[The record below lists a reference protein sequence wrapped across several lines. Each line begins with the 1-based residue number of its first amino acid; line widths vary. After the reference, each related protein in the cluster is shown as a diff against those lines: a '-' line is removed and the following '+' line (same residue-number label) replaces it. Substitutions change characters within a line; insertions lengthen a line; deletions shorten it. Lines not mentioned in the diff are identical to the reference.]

1 MNTHAQKLEIV
12 RMVLNTESEKLLS
25 KIKNIFDK
33 ESVLEE
39 KISLEQY
46 NQELEDSEKQID

>member
-1 MNTHAQKLEIV
+1 MNTQAQKLEIV